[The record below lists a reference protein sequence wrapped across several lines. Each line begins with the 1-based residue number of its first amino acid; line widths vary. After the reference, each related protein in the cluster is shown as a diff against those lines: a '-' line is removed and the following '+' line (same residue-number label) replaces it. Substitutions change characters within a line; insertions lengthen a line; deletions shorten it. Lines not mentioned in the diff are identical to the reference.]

1 MNAISRVIFLLILS
15 FIQPA
20 KARDEYSL
28 AERAAL
34 ERMSN
39 LMLCDIGFD
48 RLWLFSGEEELKTV
62 SKFLNDDINEIATRF
77 HLKDNDIDELRSH
90 FNEIYPE
97 ASKEELLYVLK
108 NTELPGLGNK
118 SCGSYVKER
127 YKDRL

>member
-28 AERAAL
+28 AEKAAL

-39 LMLCDIGFD
+39 LMICDIGFD

-62 SKFLNDDINEIATRF
+62 SKFLNDDISEIATRL
-77 HLKDNDIDELRSH
+77 HLKDIDEVRSH
-90 FNEIYPE
+90 FNDIIPE
-97 ASKEELLYVLK
+97 ASKEEILYALK
-108 NTELPGLGNK
+108 NKELPGLGNK